1 MSNSKDELRIHE
13 ILVNLEAGKN
23 ILTSPDIVA
32 INQICSEF
40 LNGTMYSNDLET
52 IREILVISNILYNNT
67 DMDILPLEDGIYDLV
82 VVKYNKL
89 TGGKAPVGA
98 PPTNNLKLN
107 TKDLRN
113 IAENKSMGIDAMI
126 AIPEDKQ
133 TYAAN
138 ILFNKYPVREED
150 FIVDT
155 SDHTVANKLV
165 RDTTPSYPELIG
177 TLDKCKFVSMYDA
190 INSGVKED
198 DESVI
203 AFDRDFLTPTYPYAE
218 QSAYQRTGLAKPEMI
233 LELKYDGVSVEAE
246 IQGDTIVFA
255 NSRGDTA
262 NQQATD
268 YTGIFGGKKFI
279 RAKGMDPNL
288 KFGMK
293 FEAIITYSN
302 LMKLEQMFGI
312 KYKNPRVAVS
322 GLLANAN
329 ATMYRDFITLVPIK
343 TSGIRFESVAQEI
356 DWMNQYYSSGVEMRY
371 VLIRGNYYELVDQ
384 IKQFT
389 EEAEYMR
396 TSMNFAYD
404 GVVVSYTDPNMK
416 QILGRKNSVD
426 KWSIAIKFNAK
437 AKNTYFMK
445 YEFSVG
451 QDGRITPIGY
461 FAPVEFFGTTH
472 DKTTVHSYKRFMELG
487 LREGSIVNIKY
498 NNDVICYLT
507 KPDISYNARIDRE
520 QPPIPFPEYCPSC
533 GQEITFS
540 ESGDSAWCTNPY
552 CPEKVLARVSGM
564 LKKLGVK
571 DFGRAQLTKLQV
583 TNLTSFLHIQENKA
597 IELLGEVNGR
607 KLMSRIQDLKTKSIY
622 DYQIVGAIGFN
633 GVSQSRW
640 EKILQHIRLERI
652 VKANAKDLFDM
663 IYNIPGMGRTIAESI
678 VYERSTIMKEDM
690 ETILSMSNVI
700 QTYGQKQALPEVR
713 FSGVRDK
720 QLEQEFNSHGFS
732 ADGDKSVTKNT
743 MFLIVPYD
751 GFTSSK
757 VEKVN
762 KMIMQGKSKC
772 MIMNPQTAYAY
783 LQNLSGN

>member
-1 MSNSKDELRIHE
+1 
-13 ILVNLEAGKN
+13 
-23 ILTSPDIVA
+23 
-32 INQICSEF
+32 
-40 LNGTMYSNDLET
+40 
-52 IREILVISNILYNNT
+52 
-67 DMDILPLEDGIYDLV
+67 
-82 VVKYNKL
+82 
-89 TGGKAPVGA
+89 
-98 PPTNNLKLN
+98 
-107 TKDLRN
+107 
-113 IAENKSMGIDAMI
+113 
-126 AIPEDKQ
+126 
-133 TYAAN
+133 
-138 ILFNKYPVREED
+138 
-150 FIVDT
+150 
-155 SDHTVANKLV
+155 
-165 RDTTPSYPELIG
+165 
-177 TLDKCKFVSMYDA
+177 LDKCKFVRIYDA
-190 INSGVKED
+190 INSGVGED
-198 DESVI
+198 DPSI
-203 AFDRDFLTPTYPYAE
+203 MAFDRDFLTPTYPYAE
-218 QSAYQRTGLAKPEMI
+218 QSAYQKTGQPCPEMI

-279 RAKGMDPNL
+279 RAKGMDLNL

-312 KYKNPRVAVS
+312 KYLNPRVAII
-322 GLLANAN
+322 GLLGNSKVS
-329 ATMYRDFITLVPIK
+329 MYRDFITLVPIK

-356 DWMNQYYSSGVEMRY
+356 DWMNKYYSSGVEMRY
-371 VLIRGNYYELVDQ
+371 ALIRGNYYELVDQ

-396 TSMNFAYD
+396 SAMNFMYD

-437 AKNTYFMK
+437 SKNTYFMK

-461 FAPVEFFGTTH
+461 FAPVEFFGTVH

-507 KPDISYNARIDRE
+507 KPDVSYNARVDRE
-520 QPPIPFPEYCPSC
+520 QSPIPFPEYCPSC

-552 CPEKVLARVSGM
+552 CEEKVLARVSGM

-571 DFGRAQLTKLQV
+571 DFGRAQATKLQI
-583 TNLTSFLHIQENKA
+583 TNLTSFLNTKEDHA
-597 IELLGEVNGR
+597 IDVLGEVNGR
-607 KLMSRIQDLKTKSIY
+607 KLMSRIHALKTKSIY

-640 EKILQHIRLERI
+640 QKILQHIRLDR
-652 VKANAKDLFDM
+652 VVRANSKDLFDM

-678 VYERSTIMKEDM
+678 VYERSTVMKEDM
-690 ETILSMSNVI
+690 ETILSMPNVV
-700 QTYGQKQALPEVR
+700 QTYGQNQTLPEVR

-751 GFTSSK
+751 GFKSSK
-757 VEKVN
+757 VDKIN

-772 MIMNPQTAYAY
+772 IIMNPQTAYAY
-783 LQNLSGN
+783 LQNLSVN